1 MNYRKLNLTF
11 GWLVFL
17 IATIVYFITIEDT
30 VSLWDCGE
38 YITTAYKLEV
48 GHPPGAPLFM
58 MIGRLFSFFADP
70 ENVAVS
76 INRLS
81 ALSSSLSIL
90 FMFWSITLL
99 AKKIA
104 LKDKKELSKGDKIA
118 VLGSGLIGS
127 LAYTFSDSFWFSAV
141 EGEVYAMASLFTA
154 IIFWAILKWDEEMAL
169 VQHEN
174 LDADYAPNRW
184 LLLIMFLLGLAI
196 GVHLLGILVVPA
208 IGFVIYFRY
217 KKVADIKGI
226 LLTGIVALLTFKM
239 SVVTNDAGSIVG
251 LTSVGNAIYLS
262 GLKWLVMLAP
272 LGIVFY
278 MSFGINKMS
287 ASKAQTTFWVFAGL
301 MGLSLSSILLV
312 YTGMSVTRVF
322 FICSATFGAMSIYGY
337 TTKRDLTKL
346 GSFLMMGLIGII
358 IASIV
363 NIFMKSSM
371 MYFVISILGVLIFV
385 GLTAYDT
392 QKIKN
397 MYTSSDS
404 GELMGKK
411 AVMGALTLYLD
422 FINLFIMLLRL
433 FGQRR

>member
-1 MNYRKLNLTF
+1 MEFN
-11 GWLVFL
+11 
-17 IATIVYFITIEDT
+17 
-30 VSLWDCGE
+30 
-38 YITTAYKLEV
+38 
-48 GHPPGAPLFM
+48 
-58 MIGRLFSFFADP
+58 
-70 ENVAVS
+70 
-76 INRLS
+76 
-81 ALSSSLSIL
+81 
-90 FMFWSITLL
+90 
-99 AKKIA
+99 KK
-104 LKDKKELSKGDKIA
+104 
-118 VLGSGLIGS
+118 
-127 LAYTFSDSFWFSAV
+127 
-141 EGEVYAMASLFTA
+141 
-154 IIFWAILKWDEEMAL
+154 
-169 VQHEN
+169 
-174 LDADYAPNRW
+174 
-184 LLLIMFLLGLAI
+184 
-196 GVHLLGILVVPA
+196 GILGRAAEAQKSTVA
-208 IGFVIYFRY
+208 MDEGLRTYML
-217 KKVADIKGI
+217 KVYNYMATGI

-239 SVVTNDAGSIVG
+239 SVVTNDAGAIVG
-251 LTSVGNAIYLS
+251 LTQMGNAIYMS
-262 GLKWLVMLAP
+262 GLKWIVMLAP

-287 ASKAQTTFWVFAGL
+287 AAKAQTTFWVFAAL
-301 MGLSLSSILLV
+301 MGLSLSSILLI

-358 IASIV
+358 IASLV

-397 MYTSSDS
+397 MYAASDT
-404 GELMGKK
+404 GEIMGKK

>member
-1 MNYRKLNLTF
+1 MEFN
-11 GWLVFL
+11 
-17 IATIVYFITIEDT
+17 
-30 VSLWDCGE
+30 
-38 YITTAYKLEV
+38 
-48 GHPPGAPLFM
+48 
-58 MIGRLFSFFADP
+58 
-70 ENVAVS
+70 
-76 INRLS
+76 
-81 ALSSSLSIL
+81 
-90 FMFWSITLL
+90 
-99 AKKIA
+99 KK
-104 LKDKKELSKGDKIA
+104 
-118 VLGSGLIGS
+118 
-127 LAYTFSDSFWFSAV
+127 
-141 EGEVYAMASLFTA
+141 
-154 IIFWAILKWDEEMAL
+154 
-169 VQHEN
+169 
-174 LDADYAPNRW
+174 
-184 LLLIMFLLGLAI
+184 
-196 GVHLLGILVVPA
+196 GILGRAKEATQQSTVLMDEGLRA
-208 IGFVIYFRY
+208 YML
-217 KKVADIKGI
+217 KVYNYMATGI
-226 LLTGIVALLTFKM
+226 LLTGMIALLTFKM
-239 SVVTNDAGSIVG
+239 SVVTDSSGSIIG
-251 LTSVGNAIYLS
+251 LTQLGNAIYMS

-287 ASKAQTTFWVFAGL
+287 AAKAQTTFWIFAAL

-312 YTGMSVTRVF
+312 YTGMSITRVF

-397 MYTSSDS
+397 MYSASDT
-404 GELMGKK
+404 GELIGKK